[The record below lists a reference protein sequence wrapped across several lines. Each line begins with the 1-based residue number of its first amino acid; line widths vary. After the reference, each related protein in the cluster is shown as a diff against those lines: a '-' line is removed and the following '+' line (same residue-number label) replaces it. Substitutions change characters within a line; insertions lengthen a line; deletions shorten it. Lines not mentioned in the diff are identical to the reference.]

1 MKKIITLAS
10 VMLITSFAS
19 ADALKESLQPTKGD
33 ATPSVNLDNLNV
45 GAPMRM
51 VAPPSRS
58 PMAVIGTVNG
68 VNVIK
73 KSADDFLKMAT
84 KGKVNDFDRL
94 PPKQRLDVLNNV
106 ASSIIVEEQATKE
119 IPLDIQKKIV
129 AQYWMQQKMQGITV
143 TSDEAKAFY
152 EQNKQL
158 FKGKDGNALPFDQK
172 IEQYITMSLKQ
183 QKFSKEMMKDAK
195 IILK

>member
-1 MKKIITLAS
+1 MKKIVTLISAL
-10 VMLITSFAS
+10 LIANVAS
-19 ADALKESLQPTKGD
+19 ADPLKDSLQPTKGD

-51 VAPPSRS
+51 VSPPSRS
-58 PMAVIGTVNG
+58 GMAVIGSVNG
-68 VNVIK
+68 INILK
-73 KSADDFLKMAT
+73 KSADEFLKMAT

-106 ASSIIVEEQATKE
+106 ASSMILEEKALKE
-119 IPLDIQKKIV
+119 ISQETQKKIV
-129 AQYWMQQKMQGITV
+129 AQYWMQQKMQTITV
-143 TSDEAKAFY
+143 TSEEAKGFY

-158 FKGKDGNALPFDQK
+158 FKGQGGSILPYDQK
-172 IEQYITMSLKQ
+172 IEQYIMMSLKQ

-195 IILK
+195 ISLK

>member
-1 MKKIITLAS
+1 MNRIVTLVSA
-10 VMLITSFAS
+10 VLITSFVS
-19 ADALKESLQPTKGD
+19 ADALKDSLQPKKGD

-51 VAPPSRS
+51 VSPPSRS
-58 PMAVIGTVNG
+58 EMAVVGSVNG
-68 VNVIK
+68 KNIIK
-73 KSADDFLKMAT
+73 KTADDFLKMAT

-106 ASSIIVEEQATKE
+106 ASSMIVEEQAQKE
-119 IPLDIQKKIV
+119 IPQDVQKKII

-152 EQNKQL
+152 EKNKQL
-158 FKGKDGNALPFDQK
+158 FKGQGGATLPYDEK
-172 IEQYITMSLKQ
+172 IEQYIMMSLKQ